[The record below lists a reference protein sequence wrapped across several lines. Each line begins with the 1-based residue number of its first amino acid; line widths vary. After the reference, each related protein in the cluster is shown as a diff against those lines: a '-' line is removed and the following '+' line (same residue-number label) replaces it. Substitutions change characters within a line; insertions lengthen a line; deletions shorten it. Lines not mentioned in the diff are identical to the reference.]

1 MSTLANR
8 ILNQKWLFLLFL
20 IPLIYF
26 SYLNRTFQLDD
37 ALIYQRYIH
46 NLFEGYGLVYNKG
59 EYFNGL
65 TSPLYTYITI
75 VATFLIG
82 NIQYAGM
89 ILATIFMALA
99 LSTFTIVFSRYE
111 KIYFVLFGAIF
122 MACFPYFYTT
132 YGMETPL
139 FIFLIGT
146 CIYFFEKNNIFW
158 LGISCALL
166 LLTRGEGVFLIL
178 AMAIEHFRQKRPF
191 PKLSYFILPLLIIA
205 ASYLFNKFYYGEFL
219 PATAGAK
226 IDQGK
231 SGLWGES
238 LAFGTIKYQF
248 SWFFAQ
254 NYLLMYSFIILS
266 ILGIFSLRLK
276 SINIISISFLSFYTL
291 FFIIL
296 NIPNY
301 HWYYAPYYVFGFFY
315 TGIGVAWLIK
325 NFLSTYDLLFKTITI
340 IFISALMPLLIYYSF
355 ITTNS
360 HSAIG
365 TINVAYR
372 DIGQWLKDNTAE
384 NAKIAMVEIGTVGWY
399 SERYIIDILGLV
411 NPLNAKFI
419 GERKFSTWLNH
430 YSPDYILVHKPLWG
444 HEIGVKDSI
453 KTGYFVEDPS
463 FEYPG
468 FKLLTKRQNLPIEQQ
483 NLPVNLYP
491 MFHSTPYKVSS
502 PNQEAIE
509 NTQLVLMV
517 HAPGEMRFKLSSG
530 KHKLSGQFGI
540 LKGAYSR
547 ETEFPTD
554 GVEFSAVIMDQN
566 GQETV
571 LFKRFLNPR
580 LLTQDRGLQNFM
592 IVSFET
598 KNNAELVLRT
608 HPGAN
613 NANSDWSFWNAIK
626 IDNLN

>member
-1 MSTLANR
+1 MSTFINK
-8 ILNQKWLFLLFL
+8 ILNQKWLFVLFL

-37 ALIYQRYIH
+37 ALIYQRYIL
-46 NLFEGYGLVYNKG
+46 NFFEGYGLVYNKG

-75 VATFLIG
+75 VVSFLIG
-82 NIQYAGM
+82 NIQYASM

-111 KIYFVLFGAIF
+111 KMYFVLFGAIF

-139 FIFLIGT
+139 FIFLIGA

-158 LGISCALL
+158 LGITCALL

-191 PKLSYFILPLLIIA
+191 PNLSYFILPFLILA
-205 ASYLFNKFYYGEFL
+205 ASYLFNKYYYGEFL

-238 LAFGTIKYQF
+238 LVFGNIEYQF
-248 SWFFAQ
+248 GLIFGL
-254 NYLLMYSFIILS
+254 NKLLLVSFIILS
-266 ILGIFSLRLK
+266 VLGILSLKLK
-276 SINIISISFLSFYTL
+276 SINVISICFLSFYTL
-291 FFIIL
+291 FFLIL

-315 TGIGVAWLIK
+315 TSIGIAWLVR
-325 NFLSTYDLLFKTITI
+325 NFLSTRDLVFKI
-340 IFISALMPLLIYYSF
+340 ISVSAICVLMPLLLYSGF
-355 ITTNS
+355 ITTKA
-360 HSAIG
+360 HPVIG
-365 TINVAYR
+365 STNIAYR
-372 DIGQWLKDNTAE
+372 DIGQWLKNNTAD
-384 NAKIAMVEIGTVGWY
+384 NAKIAMVEIGIVGWY

-419 GERKFSTWLNH
+419 GERKFKEWLNH

-453 KTGYFVEDPS
+453 RNGDFVEDPS
-463 FEYPG
+463 FHYSG

-491 MFHSTPYKVSS
+491 MLHSTPYKVSS
-502 PNQEAIE
+502 PNQEAVE
-509 NTQLVLMV
+509 NTQFVLMV
-517 HAPGEMRFKLSSG
+517 HAPGEMHFKLSSG

-540 LKGAYSR
+540 LKGAYSP

-554 GVEFSAVIMDQN
+554 GVEFSAVTIDQN
-566 GQETV
+566 GQESV

-580 LLTQDRGLQNFM
+580 LVAQDRGLQNFM

-598 KNNAELVLRT
+598 ENNAELILRT
-608 HPGAN
+608 NPGT